1 MAGVPTSAA
10 LVVAG
15 QPRWQPY
22 PSVVQIGAEVIVVGL
37 LGGAILTG
45 SVLGA
50 LGEHISPSE
59 QRAFRVVNG
68 LPDWLYYLLWAP
80 MQLGNLVVGTAAG
93 LAVTWWLGDPGL
105 AVAVVAAMALKLVS
119 EKWLRRRMK
128 EHLRVR
134 QRPGTSEPGAIL
146 RGADV
151 PTSGVSFPSGHVILV
166 AAVGAVVWTGLP
178 VGLMWVPWLSALLVA
193 LGRVYVG
200 AHNPLDVTAGL
211 GLGMAVGALLGLVVT

>member
-1 MAGVPTSAA
+1 MI
-10 LVVAG
+10 AG
-15 QPRWQPY
+15 QPLRPTEHPY

-37 LGGAILTG
+37 VGATIVTG

-50 LGEHISPSE
+50 RGPRISQRE
-59 QRAFRVVNG
+59 QRAFRAING
-68 LPDWLYYLLWAP
+68 LPDWLYHLLWAP
-80 MQLGNLVVGTAAG
+80 MQLGNLVVGTSAG
-93 LAVTWWLGDPGL
+93 LAVAWLLDDPGL
-105 AVAVVAAMALKLVS
+105 AVAVVAAMALKLVA
-119 EKWLRRRMK
+119 EKWLRRRMH

-178 VGLMWVPWLSALLVA
+178 VELMWVPWLCALLVA

-211 GLGMAVGALLGLVVT
+211 GLGMTVGALLGLVVT